1 MISEDVSLALMA
13 FAQIRRL
20 LPFLSVGIFIALVV
34 NGWIFYSRWARDRET
49 ERVRVQKET
58 QQARRTLDLMG
69 GTDLKILNWYGSPPT
84 IRRGAE
90 ASLCYSVVGAKTV
103 RMEPAVKELYPAF
116 SHCIQ
121 VSPRANTEYK
131 LFAEDAAGHTASS
144 SFTLKVIR

>member
-1 MISEDVSLALMA
+1 MIYVTLALMA

-20 LPFLSVGIFIALVV
+20 LPFLSVGIFLALVV
-34 NGWIFYSRWARDRET
+34 DGWIFYSRWDRDREA
-49 ERVRVQKET
+49 ERVRVEKEA

-69 GTDLKILNWYGSPPT
+69 GTDLKILSWYVSPGT
-84 IRRGAE
+84 IHRGAE

-121 VSPRANTEYK
+121 VSPRADTEYK
-131 LFAEDAAGHTASS
+131 LFAEDNAGHTTTASV
-144 SFTLKVIR
+144 TLKVMR